1 MTPKDLACFPF
12 FFFLDSDNF
21 YWLLPLL
28 NPLKFPQS
36 IAFTIYCGEYLSN
49 LLANEKPHRL
59 NVWLTLADWYTDW
72 LTDWLVGRE
81 IPERW
86 VGRAQGVVRHHHHLI
101 TTINIIITIAILVTK
116 IIISPK
122 EYATINSSYDYML
135 SLCWRQWSVIMSMV
149 FMKDRW
155 LFKRLLLLEMINLAL
170 NIQVFHLA

>member
-1 MTPKDLACFPF
+1 MTRKDLICFPF
-12 FFFLDSDNF
+12 FFFLHSDNL
-21 YWLLPLL
+21 YWLLPLS
-28 NPLKFPQS
+28 NPLKLPQS
-36 IAFTIYCGEYLSN
+36 IAFIIYCGEYMSN
-49 LLANEKPHRL
+49 LLANEKPCRL
-59 NVWLTLADWYTDW
+59 NVWLTLADWYTAW

-122 EYATINSSYDYML
+122 EYATIKSSYDYML

-155 LFKRLLLLEMINLAL
+155 LFKRSLLLEMINLAL

>member
-1 MTPKDLACFPF
+1 MTRKDFICFHF
-12 FFFLDSDNF
+12 FFFLHSDNLH
-21 YWLLPLL
+21 WLLLL
-28 NPLKFPQS
+28 SNLLELPQS
-36 IAFTIYCGEYLSN
+36 IASTIYCGEYMSN

-101 TTINIIITIAILVTK
+101 TTINIIIVITILVIK

-122 EYATINSSYDYML
+122 ECATINSSYDYML

-149 FMKDRW
+149 FMKRS
-155 LFKRLLLLEMINLAL
+155 LLLEMITLAL
-170 NIQVFHLA
+170 NIQVSYLA